1 MLTKSSI
8 TEGDP
13 NLGPH
18 VHVHAARHFLTEPF
32 LLPTSPK
39 IDLTIIKALFFGGDK
54 LSIP

>member
-1 MLTKSSI
+1 MLMRYSI

-13 NLGPH
+13 NSGPH
-18 VHVHAARHFLTEPF
+18 VHAACHLLTEPF

-39 IDLTIIKALFFGGDK
+39 IDLTIIKASLSENK